1 MQLQASIL
9 ADEAVKP
16 YKGTPWPSSPAGSPT
31 GTTGC
36 RGAAPRTRGEGGVKF
51 LARQQGAKRRQG
63 FARRTI
69 SNMLGA
75 VEDSL
80 GFERTQAEVLRVLY
94 GSRNEQIPGGFLPRG
109 ANGTIAR
116 GFFQLA

>member
-1 MQLQASIL
+1 MAEFTRRISDWHNGLSGC
-9 ADEAVKP
+9 
-16 YKGTPWPSSPAGSPT
+16 GTKDAG
-31 GTTGC
+31 G
-36 RGAAPRTRGEGGVKF
+36 GGVKF

-63 FARRTI
+63 FARCTI

-80 GFERTQAEVLRVLY
+80 EFEHTQADVLRVLY
-94 GSRNEQIPGGFLPRG
+94 GSRNEQIPSGFLPRG